1 MVAPDGI
8 RKPSRMAHAEPRQSY
23 GPSSGPPNLRG
34 LDSTTGLVGKLV
46 CPTLIRERSVKVGR
60 PGRSVAAS
68 ASALGAED
76 RRFESCRPDTV
87 IQSTALAPED
97 HHGNAGVAQWQSPSL
112 PSWSCE
118 FDSRHPLQWHN
129 PLSGAISR
137 SVIERG
143 GGGIRSRQ
151 AGHLGP
157 IMRCAGADLPSQ
169 EALRGRT
176 SGLLGDHQP
185 NSRATHGPQ
194 PSMTVRNEAFK

>member
-23 GPSSGPPNLRG
+23 GASSGRPNLRG

-46 CPTLIRERSVKVGR
+46 CPTLIRERSAKVGW

-87 IQSTALAPED
+87 IQSTALAPGD

-118 FDSRHPLQWHN
+118 FDSRHPLHSESPN
-129 PLSGAISR
+129 GTAIAAFR
-137 SVIERG
+137 HAVVR
-143 GGGIRSRQ
+143 
-151 AGHLGP
+151 AGC
-157 IMRCAGADLPSQ
+157 R
-169 EALRGRT
+169 
-176 SGLLGDHQP
+176 
-185 NSRATHGPQ
+185 
-194 PSMTVRNEAFK
+194 